1 MRSCEGGSSIGGEA
15 ENELFESFRASHLP
29 WDLQFDP
36 AVPPSHD
43 RVDLGEPWFVGCTV
57 GWMSG
62 RRRARE
68 LRDSPGEYVALLMVD
83 QGIEVFTQRGQSATV
98 RAGTAVLWDGV
109 RPADCFSAKKLVKRT
124 MFIPR
129 DELASAVPDLDS
141 VLMRVIP
148 DSANLRLLTAW
159 LDVTMREI
167 ALDRD
172 AACTAGRMAID
183 LLHSA
188 IARSRG
194 DASDSREIIL
204 MRVKD
209 FLERHL
215 GDSELTLD
223 TVARANNISLRYL
236 HMLFEGSGE
245 TAREYLRMRRL
256 DRAQH
261 LLLGPGSELTVA
273 AVASRT
279 GFDSPSSF
287 SRTYRS
293 QFGVTPREDRRR
305 SAAM

>member
-29 WDLQFDP
+29 WNLQFDP
-36 AVPPSHD
+36 VVPPTHN
-43 RVDLGEPWFVGCTV
+43 RVDLGEPWVVGCTV

-83 QGIEVFTQRGQSATV
+83 QGIAVFTQRGQSATV

-159 LDVTMREI
+159 LDVTMRQI

-172 AACTAGRMAID
+172 AACIAGRMAID